1 MKICIVAEGCYPYVV
16 GGVSGWVNSMI
27 KAFPEH
33 EFVILSIISNR
44 EQSAKFAYE
53 LPENVTEVYES
64 YLDDFDWGKRPKTG
78 RRTHFSDK
86 YYKAL
91 RSIIMNEK
99 PDWNTVFKLFEKE
112 FSVDDLLMGADFL
125 NIIRELYEL
134 RYTQINFSD
143 FLWTM
148 RSI

>member
-1 MKICIVAEGCYPYVV
+1 MRICFVAEGCYPYVV
-16 GGVSGWVNSMI
+16 GGVSGWVHSMI

-33 EFVILSIISNR
+33 EFVILSIIADRS
-44 EQSAKFAYE
+44 QSAKFAYE
-53 LPENVTEVYES
+53 LPENVVAVYEA
-64 YLDDFDWGKRPKTG
+64 YLGDYDWGKKPKTG
-78 RRTHFSDK
+78 QRTRFGDK

-91 RSIIMNEK
+91 RSIIMNNN
-99 PDWNTVFKLFEKE
+99 PDWDNVFKLFEKD

-125 NIIRELYEL
+125 HIVQEFYETS
-134 RYTQINFSD
+134 YTQINFAD